1 MGNGFPYATYVSF
14 FLYNDLLVPVSK
26 TIKVSNDG
34 LDKFGLVDVDIHKGI
49 IRDTEKNE
57 LTVIDKLKIY
67 YKRYNNFLYGFII
80 GVIFLFFYYL
90 Y

>member
-14 FLYNDLLVPVSK
+14 LNNDLLVPVSK

-67 YKRYNNFLYGFII
+67 
-80 GVIFLFFYYL
+80 
-90 Y
+90 